1 MFGDRGPTGKDRNWH
16 QQRRQQHEPKA
27 DAVNCNMIAGAD
39 GRDPRIILFKSETAE
54 RAVARN
60 QEERE
65 QKDGRGKAER
75 DPTMV
80 RLFRSR
86 GKTIDDGRS
95 RTDYRQQNQNCEQ
108 MSLYSLSRLLSP
120 KGETRSL
127 LPAAT
132 QAHHHP
138 HNPKAYGSL
147 RQR

>member
-1 MFGDRGPTGKDRNWH
+1 
-16 QQRRQQHEPKA
+16 
-27 DAVNCNMIAGAD
+27 MIAGAD

-95 RTDYRQQNQNCEQ
+95 RTDYRPGDSVPIVLDGQ
-108 MSLYSLSRLLSP
+108 
-120 KGETRSL
+120 
-127 LPAAT
+127 PAGT
-132 QAHHHP
+132 IP
-138 HNPKAYGSL
+138 VSDLIP
-147 RQR
+147 